1 MPGRVV
7 VSEYV
12 DVTHAFVEKEKVW
25 AWSTPCSTRSRASS
39 APTSSR
45 VASGKPAS
53 GEDSLIARY
62 FRPLATDPG
71 AFGLDDDAAA
81 LKPDGNDIVVT
92 TDAIVEGVHFLPDD
106 PPDTVARKALR
117 VNLSDLAAKG
127 AIPAGFVLTL
137 ALRHADEAWLTPFAA
152 ALGEDASQFACPLL
166 GGDTVSTPGPLMV
179 SVTAFGRV
187 PPGKM
192 VHRSGAK
199 ASERVMVTGTI
210 GDAALGL
217 AVLRGGKVHA
227 AATGTAARAA
237 LVERYRVPQPRV
249 ALAEIV
255 RRYASAAMDVSDGLA
270 GDLTKLCGVSG
281 VSAVIDLVSVP
292 LSDAAR
298 DLVSRGIVGLET
310 LIAGGDDY
318 EILCTLPE
326 DRVEAF
332 AQAARDAGVTV
343 SSIGT
348 IVAGSAVPKF
358 IDAQGR
364 EIVLERLSYSHF

>member
-1 MPGRVV
+1 V
-7 VSEYV
+7 
-12 DVTHAFVEKEKVW
+12 A
-25 AWSTPCSTRSRASS
+25 RA
-39 APTSSR
+39 TD
-45 VASGKPAS
+45 AS

-62 FRPLATDPG
+62 FRPIATDPG
-71 AFGLDDDAAA
+71 AFRLNDDAAVLQA
-81 LKPDGNDIVVT
+81 HGCDIVVT

-127 AIPAGFVLTL
+127 ATAAGFVLTL
-137 ALRHADEAWLTPFAA
+137 ALRSADETWLQPFAT
-152 ALGEDASQFACPLL
+152 ALGEDAAQFGCPLL
-166 GGDTVSTPGPLMV
+166 GGDTVSTPGPQMI

-187 PPGKM
+187 PAGKM

-199 ASERVMVTGTI
+199 AGERVMVTGTI

-217 AVLRGGKVHA
+217 AVLRGGKVYA
-227 AATGTAARAA
+227 ASDATVREA
-237 LVERYRVPQPRV
+237 LVGRYRVPQPRV

-255 RRYASAAMDVSDGLA
+255 REHASAAMDVSDGLA

-281 VSAVIDLVSVP
+281 VSAAIDLASIP
-292 LSDAAR
+292 LSDAAQ
-298 DLVSRGIVGLET
+298 DLVARGVVALEA

-318 EILCTLPE
+318 EIVCTIAE

-332 AQAARDAGVTV
+332 TRAALGAGIAV

-348 IVAGSAVPKF
+348 VVAGTTALKF
-358 IDAQGR
+358 IDQQGR
-364 EIVLERLSYSHF
+364 EVALERLSYSHF

>member
-1 MPGRVV
+1 
-7 VSEYV
+7 
-12 DVTHAFVEKEKVW
+12 
-25 AWSTPCSTRSRASS
+25 
-39 APTSSR
+39 

-71 AFGLDDDAAA
+71 ALGLDDDAAA
-81 LKPDGNDIVVT
+81 LQPDGSDIVVT
-92 TDAIVEGVHFLPDD
+92 TDAIIEGVHFLPGD

-127 AIPAGFVLTL
+127 AVPAGFVLTL
-137 ALRHADEAWLTPFAA
+137 ALRGADEAWLKPFAA
-152 ALGEDASQFACPLL
+152 ALGEDAAQFTCPLL

-199 ASERVMVTGTI
+199 AGERVMVTGTI

-217 AVLRGGKVHA
+217 AVLKGGKVHA
-227 AATGTAARAA
+227 AATDVAARDA
-237 LVERYRVPQPRV
+237 LVGRYRVPQPRV
-249 ALAEIV
+249 AMAEIV
-255 RRYASAAMDVSDGLA
+255 RDYASASMDVSDGLA
-270 GDLTKLCGVSG
+270 GDLTKLCGMSG
-281 VSAVIDLVSVP
+281 VSAVIDLPSIP
-292 LSDAAR
+292 LSSAAC
-298 DLVSRGIVGLET
+298 DLVLRGIVGLEA

-318 EILCTLPE
+318 EILCTIAE

-332 AQAARDAGVTV
+332 SQAAERAGVAV

-348 IVAGSAVPKF
+348 VVAGSAFPKF
-358 IDAQGR
+358 IDAEGR
-364 EIVLERLSYSHF
+364 EIALERLSYSHF